1 VNDAGAVVGLWK
13 RPGVV
18 GALLVAVLVVALAL
32 RLKGVGWGL
41 PFSFVNADESVV
53 VPKAFGVARGGLNPQ
68 FFYYPSLF
76 FYLVGGEYLL
86 AAPVLWAVQHANP
99 LAMGSFVVDPGP
111 YLLLARLLSVAAG
124 TASAYLLYR
133 IGREA
138 FGRPAGLV
146 AALFLAV
153 APLHV
158 AYSHMAVTDV
168 TATALSLLAL
178 LLLLQAARGGGR
190 RRLIA
195 GAVAAG
201 LATSTKY
208 NLGALVLP
216 ASIAAVYVCRG
227 EVGRRAAAGG
237 RAALLW
243 PRLLLARVYAPMLLA
258 FVVGSPFVIL
268 DTGHF
273 LHDFLR
279 QNRIVDRGWLGFENV
294 GNGFW
299 YNLEVNL
306 GGTLGVVLVVLAIA
320 GLAWA
325 LWRHTAVDLLLAP
338 YALAYFVYIST
349 WKELA
354 DRYLLPIL
362 PLLLLLAVRMCL
374 ELADLRP
381 AARRVAAPAV
391 GLVLAAALVAPLA
404 GSIAF
409 DRELSGA
416 DVRVRAKA
424 WVERHVPAGSIIAT
438 ENYGPPLVRMRDEKY
453 YRAAGLEKPAY
464 RILRLRLPAPGAPN
478 RSHSRDWLRE
488 KDADYVI
495 VSSKVYDRVLA
506 AADSY
511 PELAAFYRS
520 LDDDAELV
528 EVFAPGPGE
537 RGPVLKL
544 YRLGAPAAL
553 GVWPAAPSRTFRP
566 PLAPPRPRRW
576 AVAPASPQGRR

>member
-1 VNDAGAVVGLWK
+1 MNDAGAVAGLWK
-13 RPGVV
+13 RPGVA
-18 GALLVAVLVVALAL
+18 GALLVAVLVLALAL

-76 FYLVGGEYLL
+76 FYLVGGVYLL

-99 LAMGSFVVDPGP
+99 LAMGTFVVDPGP
-111 YLLLARLLSVAAG
+111 YFLLARLFSVAAG
-124 TASAYLLYR
+124 TASVYLLYR

-138 FGRPAGLV
+138 FGRPAGFV

-158 AYSHMAVTDV
+158 VYSHMAVTDV

-216 ASIAAVYVCRG
+216 ATIAAVYVCRG
-227 EVGRRAAAGG
+227 EVGRRVAAGG

-258 FVVGSPFVIL
+258 FLVGSPFVVL
-268 DTGHF
+268 DPGHF

-279 QNRIVDRGWLGFENV
+279 QNRIMDRGWLGFENV

-306 GGTLGVVLVVLAIA
+306 GGTLGVVLVVLAVA

-325 LWRHTAVDLLLAP
+325 LWRHTTVDLLLAP

-362 PLLLLLAVRMCL
+362 PLLLLFAVRLCL
-374 ELADLRP
+374 EVVELRP
-381 AARRVAAPAV
+381 AARGVAFGAMA
-391 GLVLAAALVAPLA
+391 GLLTVALVAPIGHSLHYDS
-404 GSIAF
+404 G
-409 DRELSGA
+409 LSGR
-416 DVRVRAKA
+416 DTRLLAKI
-424 WVERHVPAGSIIAT
+424 WVEQHVQSGSIIAR
-438 ENYGPPLVRMRDEKY
+438 ESYGPPLVRARDRKY
-453 YRAAGLEKPAY
+453 YGGAGRASPPAY
-464 RILRLRLPAPGAPN
+464 RLVSLALPLPGG
-478 RSHSRDWLRE
+478 SESDRDIRWLRE
-488 KDADYVI
+488 RRVDYVI
-495 VSSKVYDRVLA
+495 VSSMVYDRVFA
-506 AADSY
+506 AADHY
-511 PELAAFYRS
+511 PDVVTFYRR
-520 LDDDAELV
+520 LGEVGELV
-528 EVFAPGPGE
+528 KVFTPGPGE
-537 RGPVLKL
+537 RGPVLKV
-544 YRLGAPAAL
+544 YRLK
-553 GVWPAAPSRTFRP
+553 AAP
-566 PLAPPRPRRW
+566 
-576 AVAPASPQGRR
+576 GG

>member
-1 VNDAGAVVGLWK
+1 VNHAGAVAGLWK
-13 RPGVV
+13 RPGVA
-18 GALLVAVLVVALAL
+18 GALLAAVLVLALVL
-32 RLKGVGWGL
+32 RLKGVAWGL
-41 PFSFVNADESVV
+41 PYSFVNVDESIV

-76 FYLVGGEYLL
+76 FYLIGGVYLL
-86 AAPVLWAVQHANP
+86 AAPVLWAVQHTNP
-99 LAMGSFVVDPGP
+99 LAMGSFVVDQGP
-111 YLLLARLLSVAAG
+111 YFLVARLFSVAAG
-124 TASAYLLYR
+124 TASVYLLYR
-133 IGREA
+133 IGRDA

-216 ASIAAVYVCRG
+216 ATIAAAYACRA
-227 EVGRRAAAGG
+227 EVERRVAAGG

-268 DTGHF
+268 DPGHF

-279 QNRIVDRGWLGFENV
+279 QNRIMDRGWLGFENV

-306 GGTLGVVLVVLAIA
+306 GGTFGVVLVVLAIA

-325 LWRHTAVDLLLAP
+325 LWRHTTVDLLLAP

-362 PLLLLLAVRMCL
+362 PLLLLFAVRLCL
-374 ELADLRP
+374 ELVDVRP

-391 GLVLAAALVAPLA
+391 ALVLAAAIVAPLA

-409 DRELSGA
+409 DRELSGTDTRA
-416 DVRVRAKA
+416 RAKA
-424 WVERHVPAGSIIAT
+424 WVESNVPAGSVVAT
-438 ENYGPPLVRMRDEKY
+438 ENYGPPLVRLSDEKY
-453 YRAAGLEKPAY
+453 YRGAGRGTPAY
-464 RILRLRLPAPGAPN
+464 RILRLRLPAPGVPN
-478 RSHSRDWLRE
+478 PSHSLDWLRE
-488 KDADYVI
+488 RDADYVI
-495 VSSKVYDRVLA
+495 VSSKVYERVLA
-506 AADSY
+506 AAAAY
-511 PELAAFYRS
+511 PELAAFYRT
-520 LDDDAELV
+520 LDEDAELV
-528 EVFAPGPGE
+528 EVIAPGPGE

-544 YRLGAPAAL
+544 YRLGAPAPL
-553 GVWPAAPSRTFRP
+553 G
-566 PLAPPRPRRW
+566 
-576 AVAPASPQGRR
+576 

>member
-1 VNDAGAVVGLWK
+1 MSHAGAAAGLWK
-13 RPGVV
+13 RPGVAA
-18 GALLVAVLVVALAL
+18 ALLVAVLALALAL
-32 RLKGVGWGL
+32 RLKGVDWGL
-41 PFSFVNADESVV
+41 PFSFVNADESIV

-76 FYLVGGEYLL
+76 FYLVGGVYLL
-86 AAPVLWAVQHANP
+86 AAPLLWAVRQVNP
-99 LAMGSFVVDPGP
+99 LAMSSFVIDAGP
-111 YLLLARLLSVAAG
+111 YYLLARLVSVAAG
-124 TASAYLLYR
+124 AASVYLLYR

-168 TATALSLLAL
+168 AATAVSLLAL

-216 ASIAAVYVCRG
+216 ATIAAVYACRG
-227 EVGRRAAAGG
+227 EVARRAAAGG

-258 FVVGSPFVIL
+258 FVAGSPFIIL
-268 DTGHF
+268 DPGHF

-279 QNRIVDRGWLGFENV
+279 QNRIMDRGWLGFENV

-299 YNLEVNL
+299 YNLETNL
-306 GGTLGVVLVVLAIA
+306 GGTLGVVLVALAIA

-325 LWRHTAVDLLLAP
+325 LWRHTTVDLLLAP

-349 WKELA
+349 WSELA

-362 PLLLLLAVRMCL
+362 PLLLLFAVRLCL
-374 ELADLRP
+374 ELVDLRP
-381 AARRVAAPAV
+381 AARRYAAPAV
-391 GLVLAAALVAPLA
+391 ALVLAAALVAPLA
-404 GSIAF
+404 GALAY
-409 DRELSGA
+409 DRALSGG
-416 DVRVRAKA
+416 DTRERAKA
-424 WVERHVPAGSIIAT
+424 WVESNVPAGSIVAT
-438 ENYGPPLVRMRDEKY
+438 ESYGPPLVRVRDERY
-453 YRAAGLEKPAY
+453 YRDAGLKTPAY
-464 RILRLRLPAPGAPN
+464 RILRLRLPAPGVPN
-478 RSHSRDWLRE
+478 RSHGLEWLRE
-488 KDADYVI
+488 KHADYVI
-495 VSSKVYDRVLA
+495 VSSTVYDRVLA
-506 AADSY
+506 AAGSY

-520 LDDDAELV
+520 LDEQAELV
-528 EVFAPGPGE
+528 EVFTPGPGE
-537 RGPVLKL
+537 RGPVLKV
-544 YRLGAPAAL
+544 YRLG
-553 GVWPAAPSRTFRP
+553 P
-566 PLAPPRPRRW
+566 PAPP
-576 AVAPASPQGRR
+576 G

>member
-1 VNDAGAVVGLWK
+1 MNDAGAVAGLWK
-13 RPGVV
+13 RPGVA
-18 GALLVAVLVVALAL
+18 GALLVAVLVLALAL

-76 FYLVGGEYLL
+76 FYLVGGVYLL

-99 LAMGSFVVDPGP
+99 LAMGTFVVDPGP
-111 YLLLARLLSVAAG
+111 YFLLARLFSVAAG
-124 TASAYLLYR
+124 TASVYLLYR

-138 FGRPAGLV
+138 FGRPAGFV

-158 AYSHMAVTDV
+158 VYSHMAVTDV

-216 ASIAAVYVCRG
+216 ATIAAVYVCRG
-227 EVGRRAAAGG
+227 EVRRRVAAGG

-243 PRLLLARVYAPMLLA
+243 PRLLLARVYAPILLA
-258 FVVGSPFVIL
+258 FVIGSPFVVL
-268 DTGHF
+268 DAGHF

-279 QNRIVDRGWLGFENV
+279 QNRIMDRGWLGFENV

-306 GGTLGVVLVVLAIA
+306 GGTLGVVLVVLAVA
-320 GLAWA
+320 GLGWA
-325 LWRHTAVDLLLAP
+325 LWRHTTVDLLLAP

-374 ELADLRP
+374 ELVDLRP

-391 GLVLAAALVAPLA
+391 ALVLAAALVAPLA

-409 DRELSGA
+409 DRGLSGA
-416 DVRVRAKA
+416 DVRVRA
-424 WVERHVPAGSIIAT
+424 
-438 ENYGPPLVRMRDEKY
+438 
-453 YRAAGLEKPAY
+453 
-464 RILRLRLPAPGAPN
+464 
-478 RSHSRDWLRE
+478 
-488 KDADYVI
+488 
-495 VSSKVYDRVLA
+495 
-506 AADSY
+506 
-511 PELAAFYRS
+511 
-520 LDDDAELV
+520 
-528 EVFAPGPGE
+528 
-537 RGPVLKL
+537 
-544 YRLGAPAAL
+544 
-553 GVWPAAPSRTFRP
+553 
-566 PLAPPRPRRW
+566 
-576 AVAPASPQGRR
+576 

>member
-1 VNDAGAVVGLWK
+1 MSDAGDGAGLWR
-13 RPGVV
+13 RPGVAA
-18 GALLVAVLVVALAL
+18 ALLVAVLVLALAL

-41 PFSFVNADESVV
+41 PYSFVNADESVV
-53 VPKAFGVARGGLNPQ
+53 VPKAFGVVRGGLNPQ

-76 FYLVGGEYLL
+76 FYLLGGVYLL
-86 AAPVLWAVQHANP
+86 AAPTLWAVQHVNP

-111 YLLLARLLSVAAG
+111 YFLLARLVSVAAG
-124 TASAYLLYR
+124 TASVYLLYR

-138 FGRPAGLV
+138 FGRAAGLV

-168 TATALSLLAL
+168 TATALSLLAFL
-178 LLLLQAARGGGR
+178 LLLRAARGGGR

-216 ASIAAVYVCRG
+216 ATTAAAYACRG
-227 EVGRRAAAGG
+227 EVGRRVAAGG

-243 PRLLLARVYAPMLLA
+243 PRLLLARVYAPTLLA
-258 FVVGSPFVIL
+258 FLVGSPFVVL
-268 DTGHF
+268 DPGHF

-279 QNRIVDRGWLGFENV
+279 QNRIMDRGWLGFEHV
-294 GNGFW
+294 GNSFW

-306 GGTLGVVLVVLAIA
+306 GGTFGVVLVVLAIA

-325 LWRHTAVDLLLAP
+325 LWRHTTVDLLLAP

-374 ELADLRP
+374 DVVDLRP
-381 AARRVAAPAV
+381 AARRFAAPAV
-391 GLVLAAALVAPLA
+391 ALVFAVALVAPLA

-409 DRELSGA
+409 DRDLSGA
-416 DVRVRAKA
+416 DTRERAKA
-424 WVERHVPAGSIIAT
+424 WIEDNVPAGSTIAT
-438 ENYGPPLVRMRDEKY
+438 ENYSAPLVRVRDEQY
-453 YRAAGLEKPAY
+453 YRNAGLDTPAY
-464 RILRLRLPAPGAPN
+464 RVLRLRLPAPGIPN
-478 RSHSRDWLRE
+478 RSHSLDWLRE

-506 AADSY
+506 AADAY
-511 PELAAFYRS
+511 PELAAFYRG
-520 LDDDAELV
+520 LDEQAELV
-528 EVFAPGPGE
+528 ETITPGLGE
-537 RGPVLKL
+537 RGPVLKV
-544 YRLGAPAAL
+544 YRL
-553 GVWPAAPSRTFRP
+553 RT
-566 PLAPPRPRRW
+566 
-576 AVAPASPQGRR
+576 

>member
-1 VNDAGAVVGLWK
+1 VNHAGAAAGRWK
-13 RPGVV
+13 RPGVA
-18 GALLVAVLVVALAL
+18 GGLLAAVLVLALVL
-32 RLKGVGWGL
+32 RLKGVSWGL
-41 PFSFVNADESVV
+41 PYSFVNVDESIV

-76 FYLVGGEYLL
+76 FYLVGGVYLL
-86 AAPVLWAVQHANP
+86 AAPALWAVQQANP
-99 LAMGSFVVDPGP
+99 LAMGSFVVDQGP
-111 YLLLARLLSVAAG
+111 YFLLARLVSVAAG
-124 TASAYLLYR
+124 TASVYLLYR

-216 ASIAAVYVCRG
+216 ATIAAACACGG
-227 EVGRRAAAGG
+227 EVERRVAAGG

-258 FVVGSPFVIL
+258 FVLGSPFVVL
-268 DTGHF
+268 DPGHF

-279 QNRIVDRGWLGFENV
+279 QNRIMDRGWLGFENV

-299 YNLEVNL
+299 YNLQVNL
-306 GGTLGVVLVVLAIA
+306 GGTFGVVLVVLAIA
-320 GLAWA
+320 GLGWA
-325 LWRHTAVDLLLAP
+325 LWRHTTADLLLAP

-362 PLLLLLAVRMCL
+362 PLLLLFAVRLCL
-374 ELADLRP
+374 ELVEVRP

-391 GLVLAAALVAPLA
+391 ALVLAAAIVAPLA

-409 DRELSGA
+409 DRELSGTDTRA
-416 DVRVRAKA
+416 RAKA
-424 WVERHVPAGSIIAT
+424 WVESNVPAGSVVAT
-438 ENYGPPLVRMRDEKY
+438 ENYGPPLVRLSDEKY
-453 YRAAGLEKPAY
+453 YRSAGRATPAY
-464 RILRLRLPAPGAPN
+464 RILRLRLPAPGVPN
-478 RSHSRDWLRE
+478 RSHSLDWLRE
-488 KDADYVI
+488 RDADYVI
-495 VSSKVYDRVLA
+495 VSSKVYERVLA
-506 AADSY
+506 AAAAY
-511 PELAAFYRS
+511 PELAAFYRT
-520 LDDDAELV
+520 LDEDAELI
-528 EVFAPGPGE
+528 EVIAPGPGE

-544 YRLGAPAAL
+544 YRLGAPA
-553 GVWPAAPSRTFRP
+553 P
-566 PLAPPRPRRW
+566 P
-576 AVAPASPQGRR
+576 G